1 MDKKNTKIFDTNVF
15 VWIISI
21 LLSFSIWF
29 YVMSVENPSYT
40 KTFSGIPIEIDDS
53 YMEYSP
59 YTQYD
64 YRIDLTLQGRKRDI
78 NAVTQD
84 DINAYVDTS
93 QIKSS
98 GRFTLDVLINVP
110 DNIEV
115 TEQSLKTI
123 TVFFDN
129 RSSTVVPVV
138 AELVSYVLEDGFEID
153 TSMIELDISTVEVSG
168 PQSILDLIDR
178 AQVNLSLGHVTN
190 SLTVRG
196 TLELIDKKGDKIN
209 DANVKLQRTDVIV
222 TIPVYIEK
230 TIPLEV
236 DYKYGYYNENNTRVT
251 ISPEF
256 IRIKGEVSVLKDIK
270 SLLLLPIDE
279 KNTADNFNTTITL
292 PNDIINVD
300 NIEQANI
307 LIRRI
312 NTTDKQLIID
322 NIIINNPK
330 NFDYDLLDESLIVT
344 IRGDAQYVNY
354 ISAKDIQ
361 AEIDLSYINNATG
374 KTSVV
379 VNIII
384 SENYSKHIY
393 EVGSYKISVRIN

>member
-1 MDKKNTKIFDTNVF
+1 MDKKNTKIFDTSVF

-40 KTFSGIPIEIDDS
+40 KTLSGIPIDIDDS
-53 YMEYSP
+53 YMEFSP

-84 DINAYVDTS
+84 DISAYVDTS
-93 QIKSS
+93 QIKSA
-98 GRFTLDVLINVP
+98 GRFTLDVLINAP

-138 AELVSYVLEDGFEID
+138 AELISYVLEDGFEID
-153 TSMIELDISTVEVSG
+153 TSLIDLDISTVEVSG
-168 PQSILDLIDR
+168 PQSILDSIDK
-178 AQVNLSLGHVTN
+178 AQVNLSLGHITN

-196 TLELIDKKGDKIN
+196 TLELIDKNGDKIN
-209 DANVKLQRTDVIV
+209 DANLKLQRTEVVV
-222 TIPVYIEK
+222 TIPVYVEK

-236 DYKYGYYNENNTRVT
+236 DYKYGYYNENNTKIT
-251 ISPEF
+251 ISPE
-256 IRIKGEVSVLKDIK
+256 ILRIKGEVNTLKDIK

-279 KNTADNFNTTITL
+279 KNTTDNFYTTITL
-292 PNDIINVD
+292 PNNIINVD

-307 LIRRI
+307 SIKRI
-312 NTTDKQLIID
+312 NTSDKQLIID
-322 NIIINNPK
+322 NIVVNNPK
-330 NFDYDLLDESLIVT
+330 NFDYDLLDESLIIT
-344 IRGDAQYVNY
+344 IRGNTQYVNY
-354 ISAKDIQ
+354 ISAKDVQ
-361 AEIDLSYINNATG
+361 VEIDLSYINNATG

-379 VNIII
+379 VNIAI
-384 SENYSKHIY
+384 SDNYSKHVY